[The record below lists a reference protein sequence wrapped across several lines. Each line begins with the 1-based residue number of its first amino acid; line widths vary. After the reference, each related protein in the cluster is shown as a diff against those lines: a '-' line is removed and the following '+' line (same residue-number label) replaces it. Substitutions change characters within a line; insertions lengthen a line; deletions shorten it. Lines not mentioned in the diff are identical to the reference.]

1 MKITR
6 KMRMMTKRRRT
17 KMMRIVIVVT
27 MKIVNLQTKHFLLFY
42 H

>member
-27 MKIVNLQTKHFLLFY
+27 MKIVNLQTIYSLLFY